1 MLFGFRGRMDER
13 IDCVRSATDGRYVY
27 LRQFMPHKPYGQHI
41 GYMFNM
47 PTTQVWKKQ
56 YDSGRLKAPQTYF
69 WETKPSEELYDLQSD
84 RDEVKNLAGS
94 PAHRDTLMRFRKAL
108 HEHMV
113 STRDVGI
120 LPECEMLARAT
131 DGVPYNLAHDPER
144 YPIERILETAEMA
157 SLRDAR
163 DAAKLVKRLSDPDS
177 GVRYWAALGLQ
188 MLGEESVRS
197 ARTELRKLLNDASGG
212 PKITA
217 AETLGRFGGDE
228 DVREALGVLRE
239 MAPADK
245 NGAAASIL
253 AMNAITTLGK
263 KAQPLLETIRT
274 MNARD
279 PRSPDRL
286 QEYPVRLVKTLTQD
300 LS

>member
-1 MLFGFRGRMDER
+1 
-13 IDCVRSATDGRYVY
+13 
-27 LRQFMPHKPYGQHI
+27 
-41 GYMFNM
+41 
-47 PTTQVWKKQ
+47 
-56 YDSGRLKAPQTYF
+56 
-69 WETKPSEELYDLQSD
+69 
-84 RDEVKNLAGS
+84 
-94 PAHRDTLMRFRKAL
+94 
-108 HEHMV
+108 
-113 STRDVGI
+113 
-120 LPECEMLARAT
+120 
-131 DGVPYNLAHDPER
+131 
-144 YPIERILETAEMA
+144 MA